1 MKESNIIS
9 LYLNLMNDD
18 VRERK
23 TKKRKGKR
31 KREYVDGKRKEFL
44 KDKNDDRIIEF
55 FSLIPSLYS

>member
-1 MKESNIIS
+1 
-9 LYLNLMNDD
+9 MNDD